1 MASISIDGMTGG
13 VNPDSPLPG
22 ALGPSSLHEGGLR
35 APFFVHWWRVVRRN
49 WWHVSGHAEA
59 SHLGHG
65 GSPRPPCSARRAEL
79 CGARPG

>member
-49 WWHVSGHAEA
+49 
-59 SHLGHG
+59 
-65 GSPRPPCSARRAEL
+65 
-79 CGARPG
+79 